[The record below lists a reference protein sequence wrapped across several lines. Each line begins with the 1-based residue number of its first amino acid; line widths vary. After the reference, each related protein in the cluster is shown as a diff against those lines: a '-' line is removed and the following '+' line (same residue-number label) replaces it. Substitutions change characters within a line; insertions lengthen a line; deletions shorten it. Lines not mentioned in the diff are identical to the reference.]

1 MKKATEL
8 YALNPREI
16 MLLELFELM
25 NDNEQLEKICGL
37 VGFLMGRGILS
48 ETDALKYY
56 KELKKD

>member
-8 YALNPREI
+8 YALNPREL

-25 NDNEQLEKICGL
+25 NDDEQREKMCGL
-37 VGFLMGRGILS
+37 VGFLLGRGILS

>member
-25 NDNEQLEKICGL
+25 NDNEQREKMYGL

>member
-8 YALNPREI
+8 YTLNPREI

-25 NDNEQLEKICGL
+25 NDNEQREKMCGL